1 MLLLGGWRVGRG
13 GGKIEKGYQNR
24 DYEEVHL
31 SRSLYDETGYD
42 WRTWGPMTEAA
53 GPVGVASQ

>member
-1 MLLLGGWRVGRG
+1 MGRG